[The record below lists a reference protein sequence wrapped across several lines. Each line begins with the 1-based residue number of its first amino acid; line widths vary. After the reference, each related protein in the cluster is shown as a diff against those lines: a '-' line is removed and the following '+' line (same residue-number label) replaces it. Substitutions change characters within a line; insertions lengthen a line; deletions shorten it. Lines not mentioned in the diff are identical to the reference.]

1 MPELGRAALVVTL
14 GLALYAVV
22 AGAYAA
28 RNRRRR
34 LALSAQNALVAAFA
48 STLVASAVLLAALVR
63 NDFSFV
69 YAAAHTSRELPT
81 GYTISAFWG
90 GQEGSLLLWLLI
102 LTGYASV
109 AVLLNRRSSRD
120 LIAWVVPVLGGVAVF
135 FAFLVVAVASP
146 FATQVA
152 PLDGRGLNPSL
163 QNPYMMAHPP
173 LLYLGYVGLTV
184 PFAFAMGALLARRA
198 DERWI
203 VSTRR
208 WTLVAWTA
216 LGVGQLLG
224 AHWAYEEVG
233 WGGYYAWDPVEN
245 AALMPWLAATAFL
258 HSVMVQEKR
267 GMLKVWN
274 VLLVI
279 LAFGLSLFG
288 TFLTRSGI
296 VSSIHSFTQ
305 SSIGPWFLAFIVVV
319 VAGSLALVFSR
330 LPLLRAR
337 SRLESLVSREATFL
351 YNNLL
356 LVALTLTILW
366 GVAYPIVH
374 EAVYGEQR
382 VVGQGYY
389 NFFLRVF
396 GLPLLLLM
404 GLGPLVAWRR
414 ASLRGLA
421 STFAWPFGVALA
433 VGAVL
438 LALGAGSSIPGL
450 IAYTFSAFVLAS
462 IAIEFAR
469 GTRAR
474 RALAGG
480 SWPRAFSELV
490 GRNRRRYGGYVVH
503 AAIVLLAIGV
513 AGSSAYDVV
522 AERQLARGESLAVGD
537 YRLTY
542 SALDERPAANATE
555 VRAVL
560 DVERDGESLGTV
572 EAGKNAYTA
581 EQQVSNEVGIRS
593 DLVTGEDLFVIAEQV
608 NPDGT
613 VYIRAF
619 VKPLVNLIWLAGV
632 VFLLGSVIALWPD
645 AREQRR
651 LALRYARAGVPVEP

>member
-34 LALSAQNALVAAFA
+34 LALSAQNALIGAFG
-48 STLVASAVLLAALVR
+48 STLVASVVLLAALVR

-102 LTGYASV
+102 LTGYAAL

-120 LIAWVVPVLGGVAVF
+120 LVAWVVPVLAGVAVF
-135 FAFLVVAVASP
+135 FSFLVVAVASP

-184 PFAFAMGALLARRA
+184 PFAFAMGALLARRT

-208 WTLVAWTA
+208 WTLVAWSA

-258 HSVMVQEKR
+258 HSVMIQEKR

-305 SSIGPWFLAFIVVV
+305 SSIGPWFLAFICLV
-319 VAGSLALVFSR
+319 VAGSLGLLFSR
-330 LPLLRAR
+330 LPLLRTR

-366 GVAYPIVH
+366 GVAYPILH

-404 GLGPLVAWRR
+404 GIGPLVAWRR

-421 STFAWPFGVALA
+421 ATFAWPFGVALA
-433 VGAVL
+433 AGLVL

-462 IAIEFAR
+462 IALEFVR

-480 SWPRAFSELV
+480 TWPRAFSELV

-513 AGSSAYDVV
+513 AGSSAYDTVR
-522 AERQLARGESLAVGD
+522 EGQLARGGSLEVGD

-542 SALDERPAANATE
+542 VRLDERPAANATE

-560 DVERDGESLGTV
+560 DVERGGSSVGTV

-613 VYIRAF
+613 VYLRVF
-619 VKPLVNLIWLAGV
+619 VKPLVNLIWLAGA
-632 VFLLGSVIALWPD
+632 VFLLGSLIALWPD

-651 LALRYARAGVPVEP
+651 LALRYSRAGVTAEP